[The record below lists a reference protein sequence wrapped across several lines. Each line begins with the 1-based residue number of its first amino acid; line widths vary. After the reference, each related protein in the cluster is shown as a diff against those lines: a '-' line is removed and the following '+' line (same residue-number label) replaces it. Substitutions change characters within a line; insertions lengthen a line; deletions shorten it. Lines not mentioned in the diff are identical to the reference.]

1 MQPFTLN
8 KAATACNKSKA
19 TILNAIRLGRLSAS
33 RNDKN
38 QWQIDPAELF
48 RCYPPDQSSYQSVEP
63 ITSTQTGQENEL
75 LVRLELMGKL
85 LLQVENERDDLKAD
99 RDHWRRQATMLLTHQ
114 PELHPEPPKAEQP
127 TRSRL
132 YEKLFGGK

>member
-48 RCYPPDQSSYQSVEP
+48 RYYPPDQSSYQSVEP

-114 PELHPEPPKAEQP
+114 PEPKAEQP

-132 YEKLFGGK
+132 YDKLFGRK

>member
-127 TRSRL
+127 TRSLL
-132 YEKLFGGK
+132 YEKLFGRK